1 MKFYFKYDNIGVR
14 RDMHPSEENDMK
26 IKITSDSTC
35 DLGEELV
42 KKYNVG
48 IVPLSVIL
56 GDTIYSDGVD
66 ITPQMIFDYV
76 AKTGTLPKTAACT
89 EEAYAD
95 YFASALKEGDYVI
108 HFNIS
113 SKASVTCRNA
123 QEAAKRFG
131 GKVKVIDS
139 LALSTGQGLLV
150 LKACDLAAA
159 GKSPDEIVSEV
170 EALRPKVNTSFVPD
184 SLVYLHK
191 GGRCSLAALMGAKV
205 LKLHP
210 MIEMKDGQLY
220 ASKKYMGGL
229 TRCLKNYCA
238 DLAAEYPEYDRT
250 RCFITH
256 SCCEPEVVA
265 MVRDIVENSFAFDE
279 ILETVAG
286 CTVTGHCGK
295 NTLGVLF
302 ISQ

>member
-1 MKFYFKYDNIGVR
+1 MGAAQVR
-14 RDMHPSEENDMK
+14 LKRDNDMK

-48 IVPLSVIL
+48 IVPLTVIL
-56 GDTIYSDGVD
+56 GNAAYSDGVD

-76 AKTGTLPKTAACT
+76 ARTGTLPKTAACT

-95 YFASALKEGDYVI
+95 CFAENLKEYDCVI

-113 SKASVTCRNA
+113 SKASVSCRNA

-150 LKACDLAAA
+150 LKACDYAAE
-159 GKSPDEIVSEV
+159 GRTPDEIVSAV

-184 SLVYLHK
+184 SLEYLHK

-210 MIEMKDGQLY
+210 MIEMRDGQLY
-220 ASKKYMGGL
+220 ASKKYLGGL
-229 TRCLKNYCA
+229 SHCLKNYCA
-238 DLAAEYPEYDRT
+238 DLAYKYPAYDRT

-256 SCCEPEVVA
+256 SSCKPEVTA
-265 MVRDIVENSFAFDE
+265 MVRDIVQNTFSFDE
-279 ILETVAG
+279 IIETVAG

-302 ISQ
+302 ISE